1 MSYYKEKFLSK
12 SFQESV
18 WNLLASILFV
28 YVSGVGILLTTWLN
42 TSKWEWSVL
51 IITTVVS
58 VIPVVKSWISRNA
71 NIQMDAL
78 RAENLTDLKAAQEE
92 KEKLNADWQLRFDKL
107 KDENDALKID
117 KHMLQYD
124 LEQAIKQLKKLIPV
138 ETEP

>member
-1 MSYYKEKFLSK
+1 MKTRYKILMSYYKEKFLSK

-42 TSKWEWSVL
+42 TSEWEWSVL

-92 KEKLNADWQLRFDKL
+92 KDRLNADWQSKYDKL
-107 KDENDALKID
+107 KDENDALKSD
-117 KHMLQYD
+117 KHMLQY
-124 LEQAIKQLKKLIPV
+124 
-138 ETEP
+138 